1 LVNLK
6 NLKKEFRLTAHDTN
20 YRRKRLDRGVKVR
33 ADTVFAISSYREILY
48 LLLPRVLPVIT
59 LLILPLI
66 FRGYWG
72 KVLIFA
78 CIYGLLALS
87 WDFLA
92 SCGLFSLG
100 QALFFGFGAYIAG
113 TLSYYLQWTPV
124 ISLPIAT
131 LGGGLLSVILL
142 SPIVRLRGVYFA
154 MVTLILPML
163 LLKMIETTGLV
174 GGCHGL
180 SALVPFHNEWIARYL
195 AVIAF
200 LVCLFGFRRL
210 INEDYGLVLKAIR
223 DDDRAVMSA
232 AINIYWRK
240 IQALFIAGAVGSF
253 AGAFM
258 THHYQ
263 FVGMSAFALD
273 YSILPVAA
281 AALGGPGTFAGA
293 ALGSMILVP
302 LSESLRA
309 LGGLRIALYCVI
321 LIASVIVLPEGIF
334 HYMERKY
341 HQFEKLVKVG

>member
-1 LVNLK
+1 LVNLR
-6 NLKKEFRLTAHDTN
+6 NSKKGSKLDAIEAS
-20 YRRKRLDRGVKVR
+20 YRKKRLDRGIKVR
-33 ADTVFAISSYREILY
+33 ADTVFAISSYREIFY
-48 LLLPRVLPVIT
+48 LLLPRLVPVIALLVLP
-59 LLILPLI
+59 LLLK
-66 FRGYWG
+66 GYWG
-72 KVLIFA
+72 KVLVFA
-78 CIYGLLALS
+78 CMYGLLALS

-100 QALFFGFGAYIAG
+100 QALFFGFGAYVAG

-124 ISLPIAT
+124 ITLPIAI
-131 LGGGLLSVILL
+131 LGGGLLSTVLL
-142 SPIVRLRGVYFA
+142 SPVVRLRGVYFA
-154 MVTLILPML
+154 MVTLMLPML
-163 LLKMIETTGLV
+163 LMKIIETTGFV

-180 SALVPFHNEWIARYL
+180 SALVPFRNEWIARYL

-200 LVCLFGFRRL
+200 LVCLFGFRRI
-210 INEDYGLVLKAIR
+210 INEDYGLVLRAIR

-293 ALGSMILVP
+293 ALGSIILVP

-309 LGGLRIALYCVI
+309 LGGLRIALYCII

-341 HQFEKLVKVG
+341 HQFETLVRIG